1 MFASILSISLLATS
15 CFFVQEVEAVNR
27 IFFPKVSAVVNEDA
41 KEDGCVI
48 SFEKDNSIVFKG
60 WFWEEK
66 EITNHA
72 VSKRDILLR
81 VKDSTGKMIKIYMLH
96 KGKVRLYQS

>member
-1 MFASILSISLLATS
+1 M
-15 CFFVQEVEAVNR
+15 
-27 IFFPKVSAVVNEDA
+27 NEDA
-41 KEDGCVI
+41 KEDWCLI
-48 SFEKDNSIVFKG
+48 SFEKENSIVFKG

-72 VSKRDILLR
+72 DSKRDILLR

>member
-1 MFASILSISLLATS
+1 M
-15 CFFVQEVEAVNR
+15 NR

-41 KEDGCVI
+41 KEDWCLI
-48 SFEKDNSIVFKG
+48 SFEKENSIVFKG
-60 WFWEEK
+60 WFCEEK

-72 VSKRDILLR
+72 HTKWDILLR

>member
-1 MFASILSISLLATS
+1 M
-15 CFFVQEVEAVNR
+15 NG

-41 KEDGCVI
+41 KEDWCLI
-48 SFEKDNSIVFKG
+48 SFEKENSIVFKG

-72 VSKRDILLR
+72 DSKWDILLR